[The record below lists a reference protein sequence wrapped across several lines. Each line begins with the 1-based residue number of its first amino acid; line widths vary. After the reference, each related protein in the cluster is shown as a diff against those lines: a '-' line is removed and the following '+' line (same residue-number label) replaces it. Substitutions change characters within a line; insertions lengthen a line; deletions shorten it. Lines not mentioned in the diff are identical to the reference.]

1 MRLYGMYYTCKKN
14 IEYVKNMK
22 VINRTTTREATWSI
36 ESWEEKSIV
45 LNELAKMKPLRTPA
59 RE

>member
-1 MRLYGMYYTCKKN
+1 MRLYGMYYTCKKH
-14 IEYVKNMK
+14 IEYVKDMK

-45 LNELAKMKPLRTPA
+45 FLYNLLK
-59 RE
+59 